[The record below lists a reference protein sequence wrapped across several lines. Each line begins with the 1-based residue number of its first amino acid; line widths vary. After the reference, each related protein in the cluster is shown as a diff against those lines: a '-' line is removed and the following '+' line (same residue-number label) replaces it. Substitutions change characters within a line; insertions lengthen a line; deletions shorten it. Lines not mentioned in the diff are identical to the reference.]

1 MRFMALFPAT
11 LRAEQLG
18 NAPSRRAVQSSC
30 SHPGATIPGAEGV
43 RGDVVLGHPRGAE
56 EPLGH
61 PSGLLE
67 VRQAAAS
74 CVKRSRRRHEGVSPE
89 SPSASPLS
97 EGRAEEAKV

>member
-1 MRFMALFPAT
+1 M
-11 LRAEQLG
+11 
-18 NAPSRRAVQSSC
+18 
-30 SHPGATIPGAEGV
+30 
-43 RGDVVLGHPRGAE
+43 RGDVVLGHPWGAE

-74 CVKRSRRRHEGVSPE
+74 CVKRSRHRHEGVSPE
-89 SPSASPLS
+89 SPSAGPLS